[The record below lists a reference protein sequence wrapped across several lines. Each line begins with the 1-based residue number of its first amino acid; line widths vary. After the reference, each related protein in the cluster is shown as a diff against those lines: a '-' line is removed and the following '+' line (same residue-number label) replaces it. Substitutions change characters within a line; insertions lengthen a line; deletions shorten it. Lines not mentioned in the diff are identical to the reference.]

1 MQHVRT
7 IASILTAAVLAAA
20 CAVGPEY
27 ETPAIDTGGGWA
39 EAAATTEAELDL
51 SRWWR
56 RFDDAVLDRLV
67 AQALEQNLDVRQATA
82 RVAEARALRAAAAG
96 GRYPLVE
103 TSASVTRRRQSENGP
118 LPIGQIP
125 GLERDQTIYEPGFDA
140 LWELDLFGRTRRTVE
155 AADAR
160 VEAAVERQRGAQ
172 MTVAAETARSYLAL
186 RGTQHELQARRAAVA
201 ATRSSAELVRMQF
214 EAGQV
219 PEAAVVQTEAEL
231 AAVEAGL
238 PPLEAQ
244 VRTAALS
251 IGILLGD
258 LPEAG
263 LALVDQAPEYA
274 ALAPYPVGERADLLR
289 RRPDVRAAERAL
301 AAATAEVGVATAE
314 LFPKISIGAGGGF
327 QSLEPGELFE
337 SDSQTWSV
345 VPLISWRVFDG
356 GRVRAQV
363 DAAEARVELAALEY
377 EQAVKQALTD
387 AELALTRYDLG
398 LDALERQDT
407 AVAAART
414 SYGHA
419 TTRYRAGDIS
429 LLELLDAERVL
440 RNAEDAYARI
450 HARAATDLVALFK
463 ALGGGWEDAGR
474 G

>member
-1 MQHVRT
+1 
-7 IASILTAAVLAAA
+7 
-20 CAVGPEY
+20 
-27 ETPAIDTGGGWA
+27 
-39 EAAATTEAELDL
+39 
-51 SRWWR
+51 
-56 RFDDAVLDRLV
+56 
-67 AQALEQNLDVRQATA
+67 
-82 RVAEARALRAAAAG
+82 
-96 GRYPLVE
+96 
-103 TSASVTRRRQSENGP
+103 
-118 LPIGQIP
+118 
-125 GLERDQTIYEPGFDA
+125 
-140 LWELDLFGRTRRTVE
+140 
-155 AADAR
+155 
-160 VEAAVERQRGAQ
+160 
-172 MTVAAETARSYLAL
+172 
-186 RGTQHELQARRAAVA
+186 
-201 ATRSSAELVRMQF
+201 
-214 EAGQV
+214 
-219 PEAAVVQTEAEL
+219 
-231 AAVEAGL
+231 
-238 PPLEAQ
+238 
-244 VRTAALS
+244 
-251 IGILLGD
+251 
-258 LPEAG
+258 
-263 LALVDQAPEYA
+263 
-274 ALAPYPVGERADLLR
+274 
-289 RRPDVRAAERAL
+289 VRAAERAL